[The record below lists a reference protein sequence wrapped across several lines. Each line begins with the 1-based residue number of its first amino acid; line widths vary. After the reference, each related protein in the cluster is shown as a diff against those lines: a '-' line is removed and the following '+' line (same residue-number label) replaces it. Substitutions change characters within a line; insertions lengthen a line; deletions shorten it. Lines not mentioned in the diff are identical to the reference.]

1 MTSMSLGADAQEVK
15 ANVLEFIEKYGCEV
29 APDEAFDA
37 LAHKIFAFQFAHN
50 MQYRAYCMSR
60 RVTPQMLSDW
70 MDIPP
75 MPVDGFKMLTLTS
88 VPEDDC
94 EAVFMTS
101 GTTHPGQRG
110 RNYHPDL
117 EVWDASMIGPFRH
130 FIMPD
135 REPACGKRRN
145 RYGRFL
151 K

>member
-75 MPVDGFKMLTLTS
+75 MPVDG
-88 VPEDDC
+88 
-94 EAVFMTS
+94 
-101 GTTHPGQRG
+101 
-110 RNYHPDL
+110 
-117 EVWDASMIGPFRH
+117 
-130 FIMPD
+130 
-135 REPACGKRRN
+135 
-145 RYGRFL
+145 
-151 K
+151 

>member
-1 MTSMSLGADAQEVK
+1 MTSMSLVPTRRKSRQTCLSSYK
-15 ANVLEFIEKYGCEV
+15 KYGCEV

-117 EVWDASMIGPFRH
+117 EVWDASMIGRSV
-130 FIMPD
+130 ISSCLTVS
-135 REPACGKRRN
+135 ACVSRCSPLP
-145 RYGRFL
+145 GR
-151 K
+151 